1 MWLMLQQASPDDYV
15 IATGETHSVR
25 EFCEETFS
33 YLDLDYNE
41 HVEID
46 PWYYRP
52 SEVDLLLGDSSKAR
66 KQLGWEPKVGF
77 KELVRLMVDHDLVL
91 ARGEKQLRDL
101 GQ

>member
-1 MWLMLQQASPDDYV
+1 V

-25 EFCEETFS
+25 EFCEEAFS
-33 YLDLDYNE
+33 YLDLDWKE

-77 KELVRLMVDHDLVL
+77 RELVRLMIDHDLVL
-91 ARGEKQLRDL
+91 ARGEKQIRDL
-101 GQ
+101 QQ